1 MINQKIIIASRN
13 SNLARAQTELV
24 ISELE
29 KVGFSNIKKV
39 FLKSLGDKAS
49 KTKFKKY
56 GGKGLFTKEIDQLI
70 IDNKVHMGIH
80 SAKDIPGDLDKKL
93 SIGAYLKRE
102 DVRDV
107 LITKKPNI
115 KKLAH
120 LPKNSTLGTF
130 SPRRVAYIKLLRPD
144 LKIIELR
151 GNIETR
157 IDKVYKG
164 KIYAILLAKAGLNRL
179 KKLKDN
185 FNFFSIP
192 LSQILPAPG
201 QGAIA
206 VMYKKEN
213 LFIKKICNKINCR
226 DTNISLNAE
235 RSLIK
240 QINGDCFT
248 PIAALAKIKNS
259 SIILKARLFSDDA
272 KSYVDDIKTGPLKSA
287 NLLGKKCADN
297 LLKTL
302 KLKNEARKKYNNF

>member
-1 MINQKIIIASRN
+1 MINEKIIIASRN
-13 SNLARAQTELV
+13 STLARAQTELV
-24 ISELE
+24 ISELA
-29 KVGFSNIKKV
+29 KIGFSNIKKV
-39 FLKSLGDKAS
+39 FLKSSGDKVS
-49 KTKFKKY
+49 KTRFKKY

-70 IDNKVHMGIH
+70 IKNEAHIGIH
-80 SAKDIPGDLDKKL
+80 SAKDIPGELDKKL

-107 LITKKPNI
+107 LITKKPYI

-120 LPKNSTLGTF
+120 LLKNSTLGTF
-130 SPRRVAYIKLLRPD
+130 SPRRIAYVKLLRPD

-157 IDKVYKG
+157 IAKVYKE

-179 KKLKDN
+179 KKLKYKIS
-185 FNFFSIP
+185 FFSIP

-213 LFIKKICNKINCR
+213 LFIKGICRKINCTK
-226 DTNISLNAE
+226 TNISLSTE

-248 PIAALAKIKNS
+248 PIAALAKVKNS
-259 SIILKARLFSDDA
+259 SIMLKARLFSDDA
-272 KSYVDDIKTGPLKSA
+272 KNFVDEKKIGSIKSA
-287 NLLGKKCADN
+287 NSLGKICANN
-297 LLKTL
+297 LLK
-302 KLKNEARKKYNNF
+302 KLKTIE

>member
-1 MINQKIIIASRN
+1 MINEKIIIASRN
-13 SNLARAQTELV
+13 SSLARAQTELV
-24 ISELE
+24 ISELA
-29 KVGFSNIKKV
+29 KIGFSNIKKV
-39 FLKSLGDKAS
+39 FLKSSGDKVS
-49 KTKFKKY
+49 KTRFKKY

-70 IDNKVHMGIH
+70 TNNKVHIGIH
-80 SAKDIPGDLDKKL
+80 SAKDIPGELNEKL

-107 LITKKPNI
+107 LITRKPNI

-120 LPKNSTLGTF
+120 LLKNSTLGTF
-130 SPRRVAYIKLLRPD
+130 SPRRTAYVKLLRPD
-144 LKIIELR
+144 LKIIEIR

-164 KIYAILLAKAGLNRL
+164 KVDAILLAKAGLNRL
-179 KKLKDN
+179 KRIKYN
-185 FNFFSIP
+185 FNFFTIP

-206 VMYKKEN
+206 IVYKKEN
-213 LFIKKICNKINCR
+213 LFIKRICDKINCR
-226 DTNISLNAE
+226 ITNISLNTE

-248 PIAALAKIKNS
+248 PIAALAKVKNS
-259 SIILKARLFSDDA
+259 SIILKARLFSDDS
-272 KSYVDDIKTGPLKSA
+272 KSFVDDIKIGPIKSA

-297 LLKTL
+297 LL
-302 KLKNEARKKYNNF
+302 RKIKDIG